1 MADETVR
8 LPQPGDESE
17 FLAAIGIHFTH
28 VARDRVEGDIDLG
41 PRHHQPWGLVHGG
54 VFTSAVETA
63 ASVGASLAVADQGL
77 VAVGVNNNTNF
88 VRSMVEGPVHV
99 VATPIQQ
106 GRTQQLWDVTI
117 TDAESRVVAT
127 GQLRLQNVVP
137 RPGPAPSPATP

>member
-1 MADETVR
+1 MAEDTIR

-17 FLAAIGIHFTH
+17 FLTAIGIRFSH
-28 VARDRVEGDIDLG
+28 VARDRVEGDMDLG

-54 VFTSAVETA
+54 VFTSAIETA
-63 ASVGASLAVADQGL
+63 ASIGASAAVADQGL

-88 VRSMVEGPVHV
+88 VRSIVEGPVHV

-106 GRTQQLWDVTI
+106 GRTQQLWEVTI
-117 TDAESRVVAT
+117 TDADSRLVAT

-137 RPGPAPSPATP
+137 RPAPNSSPPTS